1 MSDEMEIM
9 SNLHPFLPF
18 LIAAILAVFTRGWLR
33 SVIML
38 AAPIFGGYQV
48 MQAIPGT
55 LVHLQVLDLELTI
68 YRVDELSLL
77 FGYLFHLGAFIC
89 ILFALHLKDTLQHVA
104 GLLYAGSAI
113 GAVFAG
119 DLFTLFV
126 FWELLGLTS
135 AFLIWASRDERSF
148 HAGLRYLL
156 FQVLSGVLLLGGAL
170 WIWFSTGDITFN
182 EIGLD
187 SGASWLIFMAFGIK
201 CGFPLLHNWIT
212 DSYPTSTPTGTV
224 FLCAFTTKA
233 AIYAMARGFPGTEIL
248 IYIGVFMACYPIFF
262 AVIEN
267 DLRKVL
273 AYSMINQL
281 GFMVVGI
288 GIGSALALN
297 GAVGHAFNDV
307 LFKGLLFMSMGAV
320 LYVTGRTKAS
330 DLGGLYRSMPITTT
344 LCIIGALTISAFPL
358 FSSFVSKSMVMSA
371 LLEEGYWGVWIAML
385 FASAGVLEHAGI
397 KIPYFAFF
405 AHDAGI
411 KAKEP
416 PVNMLLAMGIAAILC
431 VAIGVYPT
439 MLYSILPYDAPY
451 SPYDMTHVLT
461 QMQLLAFAIL
471 GVVFLH
477 RSGRYPAEIPS
488 VNLDAEWFYRRMF
501 PAIFRGI
508 KVVISVL
515 AGLIS
520 QAISYTLDLF
530 LDKLSRH
537 HGPSG
542 ILARTWPTGSMVL
555 WVMVLLGLY
564 MILSYIK

>member
-1 MSDEMEIM
+1 MMTEF
-9 SNLHPFLPF
+9 HPFTPF
-18 LIAAILAVFTRGWLR
+18 LVAAILAAFTRGWLR
-33 SVIML
+33 SAIML
-38 AAPIFGGYQV
+38 AAPLVGGYQV
-48 MQAIPGT
+48 MGAVTGSLQT
-55 LVHLQVLDLELTI
+55 LSILDLDLVV

-89 ILFALHLKDTLQHVA
+89 ILFSLHMKDTLQHVA
-104 GLLYAGSAI
+104 GLIYAGSAI

-119 DLFTLFV
+119 DLVTLFV
-126 FWELLGLTS
+126 FWELLGLSS
-135 AFLIWASRDERSF
+135 AFLIWASRDEKSF
-148 HAGLRYLL
+148 KAGLRYLL
-156 FQVLSGVLLLGGAL
+156 FQVLSGVLLLAGVL
-170 WIWFSTGDITFN
+170 WHWTNTGSISFN
-182 EIGLD
+182 EIGLAG
-187 SGASWLIFMAFGIK
+187 GASWLIFMAFGIK

-212 DSYPTSTPTGTV
+212 DGYPASTPTGTV
-224 FLCAFTTKA
+224 FLCAFTTKV
-233 AIYAMARGFPGTEIL
+233 AIYAMARGFPGTELL
-248 IYIGVFMACYPIFF
+248 IYIGAVMACYPIFF

-267 DLRKVL
+267 DLRRVL

-358 FSSFVSKSMVMSA
+358 FSAFVSKSMVMTA
-371 LLEEGYWGVWIAML
+371 LLDEGRWGVWMAML

-416 PVNMLLAMGIAAILC
+416 PVNMLMAMAIAAVLC
-431 VAIGVYPT
+431 VAIGSYPT

-451 SPYDMTHVLT
+451 SPYDTTHVLT
-461 QMQLLAFAIL
+461 QLQLLAFAIL

-488 VNLDAEWFYRRMF
+488 VNLDAEWFYRRLF
-501 PAIFRGI
+501 PAIYRGI
-508 KVVISVL
+508 LQVVSVL
-515 AGLIS
+515 GNLFGTAIKTGLS
-520 QAISYTLDLF
+520 VCNEGLA
-530 LDKLSRH
+530 RH
-537 HGPSG
+537 HGPRG
-542 ILARTWPTGSMVL
+542 ILARTWPTGSMVI
-555 WVMVLLGLY
+555 WVTVMLGLSL
-564 MILSYIK
+564 ILYYL